1 MARLLATAALA
12 ALTISCRPCLAQQG
26 ACGFSTL
33 MTAASTFATCCEST
47 KARDCSKGF
56 PTKCTLQC
64 AKLIV
69 PFYSLCAKTIK
80 VMPKDQFKFPLQALT
95 SFVQNCEHTQELF
108 THSTRAGGQCA
119 VDTGGKEQRI
129 LDVTEACCHQDGKFV
144 CESGVSW
151 KCNAECATAYV
162 PFYDQCVKKDSA
174 ISVQG
179 LQKYNHLYEECA
191 NMGSK
196 EVKVLLT
203 DLDHLVEDRK
213 CLVNTTGITTRGPK
227 VISPRLPRSP
237 RRSVALVCSLA
248 LTLSLCWSVCDAS
261 LQPEGAYRRM
271 PRQ

>member
-1 MARLLATAALA
+1 MARLLAAVAFA
-12 ALTISCRPCLAQQG
+12 ALTFGSRPCRAQQG

-33 MTAASTFATCCEST
+33 MTASSTFATCCEST
-47 KARDCSKGF
+47 KAKDCGKGF
-56 PTKCTLQC
+56 PAKCTLQC

-80 VMPKDQFKFPLQALT
+80 VMPKDQFKFPLQELT

-108 THSTRAGGQCA
+108 THSTNTGQCA
-119 VDTGGKEQRI
+119 ATTHEKEQRI

-144 CESGVSW
+144 CQTGVSW
-151 KCNAECATAYV
+151 KCNAECATTYV

-191 NMGSK
+191 NMGSE

-203 DLDHLVEDRK
+203 DLGHIVENRK
-213 CLVNTTGITTRGPK
+213 CRVNTTGISSRGPK
-227 VISPRLPRSP
+227 VSSRLTRSDDP
-237 RRSVALVCSLA
+237 TTRRSFARVCSLA
-248 LTLSLCWSVCDAS
+248 LT
-261 LQPEGAYRRM
+261 
-271 PRQ
+271 